1 MMIDKAYC
9 IVFLSPL
16 AGRMEIFMIKESI
29 PIVKSDVIVFK
40 KKLKNELILRTK
52 YSLDRSNFKLNACAK
67 AFFELCN
74 GENTCEDIINE
85 MNRRFSDIPVE
96 VIQRDFEKTLK
107 EFQKRGVI
115 GWKNSINAFADDM
128 EKKLN

>member
-1 MMIDKAYC
+1 MDIYYSIRIIYC
-9 IVFLSPL
+9 NIPL
-16 AGRMEIFMIKESI
+16 LIKLILGGFNHEAKKYVKKGNVGI

-96 VIQRDFEKTLK
+96 VIQSVY
-107 EFQKRGVI
+107 GI
-115 GWKNSINAFADDM
+115 GKI
-128 EKKLN
+128 